1 MGEYYISLPIKTMS
15 KPNAS
20 FSTGR
25 SNGVF
30 AIVIT
35 FFPDS
40 EFPGRLAKI
49 AAQVSRVIVVDN
61 GTTGESMAHLETA
74 LGVGETVTCIRNG
87 ENLGIAAALN
97 RGIRR
102 GICEDRDC
110 SWVVTF
116 DQDSLPAEGMVE
128 KMLRVWR
135 SYPDQDKLMLA
146 GPRTVFVDDT
156 SRPDPTP
163 DRSWLEVTHVIT
175 SGSLIPRR
183 AFELAGYFSEDL
195 FIDYV
200 DIEYCLRLRTLG
212 YRVIEVL
219 DTEIL
224 HHMGRLEERLF
235 CGEKVHPT
243 HHPPQ
248 RRYYQF
254 RNLILLHRQYRKA
267 QPSSCRKNNVVLFKI
282 LILILLYERQRL
294 RSIAQIMKGIFHGL
308 LGRAGRQGEKP
319 YAPLPMKPDGNH

>member
-1 MGEYYISLPIKTMS
+1 MGESYICMS
-15 KPNAS
+15 VKPMPKLSPPLAAQTS
-20 FSTGR
+20 DK
-25 SNGVF
+25 VC
-30 AIVIT
+30 AVVIT
-35 FFPDS
+35 YFPDAD
-40 EFPGRLAKI
+40 FPERLAKI

-61 GTTGESMAHLETA
+61 GTTGESGLHLETA
-74 LGVGETVTCIRNG
+74 LGVGGTVTCIRNG

-102 GICEDRDC
+102 GISEDRDC
-110 SWVVTF
+110 SWAVTF
-116 DQDSLPAEGMVE
+116 DQDSLPAAGMVE
-128 KMLRVWR
+128 KMLRIWR

-163 DRSWLEVTHVIT
+163 DRSWREVTHVIT

-183 AFELAGYFSEDL
+183 AFELAGYYNEDL

-267 QPSSCRKNNVVLFKI
+267 QPSSCRKNNFILFKI

-294 RSIAQIMKGIFHGL
+294 RSIAQIVRGILHGL
-308 LGRAGRQGEKP
+308 LGRAGRQGEKS
-319 YAPLPMKPDGNH
+319 YVPLPMKPF